1 MPTQNSYTI
10 MILGAYGQV
19 GSDLRLHLEQYY
31 PHTLIC
37 VGSDTLNLTELDK
50 IIPFIVERTPDII
63 INCAAYTNAERA
75 EEEPDIAEAIN
86 AHAPKKIAIACEQ
99 LNIPFIHISTD
110 YVFGGCATAPI
121 PPTTQPDPIN
131 VYGVTKAKGEHFIQE
146 NCTKHIIVR
155 TSWVFGLFSHN
166 FVKTMLRLGK
176 KHETIR
182 VVHDQHGSPT
192 SAHTLVQGLIAMS
205 RKALEEPSS
214 SLWGMYHL
222 SNPNPTTWHGFAQKI
237 FAYGKEAGIPQV
249 LKELIPIAT
258 SEFPLKAQRPSY
270 SVMDCTK
277 TWETFALVPN
287 DWQEEL
293 RSVIFQLKEL
303 GIDHQNHLPP
313 HKRTKTL

>member
-1 MPTQNSYTI
+1 MPTQRSHTI

-19 GSDLRLHLEQYY
+19 GSDLRLHLEKNYQ
-31 PHTLIC
+31 HTLIC

-50 IIPFIVERTPDII
+50 IIPFIVQRRPDII

-75 EEEPDIAEAIN
+75 EVEPDIAEAIN
-86 AHAPKKIAIACEQ
+86 AFAPREIAKACEQ
-99 LNIPFIHISTD
+99 LSIPFIHISTD
-110 YVFGGCATAPI
+110 YVFGGHATSPI
-121 PPTTQPDPIN
+121 PPSTPPDPIN
-131 VYGVTKAKGEHFIQE
+131 VYGVTKAKGESFIQE
-146 NCTKHIIVR
+146 HCSRYIVVR

-205 RKALEEPSS
+205 QKALEAPCE
-214 SLWGMYHL
+214 SLWGTYHL
-222 SNPNPTTWHGFAQKI
+222 SNPNPTTWYGFAQKI

-258 SEFPLKAQRPSY
+258 SEYPLKAQRPSY

-293 RSVIFQLKEL
+293 RAVIFHLKEL

-313 HKRTKTL
+313 HKRVQKS